1 MTTTTPRIRHNRRPD
16 FLPGDEAPRTIR
28 ALVSAPPGA
37 ILRRLLLG
45 FSAMYF
51 SMVAV
56 TNAVDL
62 LDHVGALHWTFLD
75 SGNFDYMRS
84 IVKVYDVGA
93 TPTTLLLAGALVVE
107 LVGAALFW
115 RALLEPTMRKA
126 LQAVCWSVLVWIG
139 FTFMTEFFLAYTSE
153 SPFRELLTLAI
164 GSGLAIALIP
174 EDAGR

>member
-1 MTTTTPRIRHNRRPD
+1 MTTTTPGIHDSTHPD
-16 FLPGDEAPRTIR
+16 SLSLGEPPRTIR

-37 ILRRLLLG
+37 ILKRLLVA
-45 FSAMYF
+45 FWAMYF

-56 TNAVDL
+56 TNTVDL
-62 LDHVGALHWTFLD
+62 LDRLGALHWTFLD

-84 IVKVYDVGA
+84 IVKVYGVGA
-93 TPTTLLLAGALVVE
+93 APTEILLAGALVVE
-107 LVGAALFW
+107 LAGAALFW
-115 RALLEPTMRKA
+115 RALLKPTMRAA
-126 LQAVCWSVLVWIG
+126 LQAVCWSVLVWLG